1 MDNIKNILP
10 DVFRGM
16 LDRKPLG
23 QEKIDRVWSM
33 ILQSRDAG
41 HTAIVGIKNG
51 ILSINTDTP
60 TWLYHLRLRRKKILE
75 SLQEEIPEISDIRFQ
90 IGKIK

>member
-16 LDRKPLG
+16 VDKKPLG
-23 QEKIDRVWSM
+23 QEKIDRVWSS
-33 ILQSRDAG
+33 ILQSKERG

-51 ILSINTDTP
+51 ILSINTDAP

-75 SLQEEIPEISDIRFQ
+75 LLQEEIPEISDIQFQ